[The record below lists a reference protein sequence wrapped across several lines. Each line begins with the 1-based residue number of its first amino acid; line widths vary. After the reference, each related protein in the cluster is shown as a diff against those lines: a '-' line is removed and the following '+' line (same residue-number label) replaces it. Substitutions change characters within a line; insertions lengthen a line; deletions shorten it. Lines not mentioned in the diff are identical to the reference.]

1 MFLYKTTPVACCC
14 KAQVNGSC
22 FVMELWDKAERLWT
36 RVKNWKTVRGW
47 HIWKLKLVDA
57 RFVFRQHVR
66 RFADGTGRCAL
77 SLSSLLSV
85 PPPQWFLRFASG
97 LVLAHSTLSVFLGHS
112 RLRHVARG
120 ENAAYRRGGIPQ
132 TRGVINGRIWLPASF
147 HRDGIQVCRGHSVLL
162 GRVVFGARRAFR
174 ADRLLCG

>member
-57 RFVFRQHVR
+57 RLYFVSMFV
-66 RFADGTGRCAL
+66 G
-77 SLSSLLSV
+77 LLT
-85 PPPQWFLRFASG
+85 G
-97 LVLAHSTLSVFLGHS
+97 LVLGHS

-120 ENAAYRRGGIPQ
+120 ENAAYRRGRYSAD
-132 TRGVINGRIWLPASF
+132 TR
-147 HRDGIQVCRGHSVLL
+147 RD
-162 GRVVFGARRAFR
+162 
-174 ADRLLCG
+174 

>member
-57 RFVFRQHVR
+57 RLYFVSMFVGLLTGLVAVPYHYLLYYLFHLRSGFFASHPPGTGTFHSFCFLGAFSSSSCGSWGKCRLSVGEVFR
-66 RFADGTGRCAL
+66 
-77 SLSSLLSV
+77 
-85 PPPQWFLRFASG
+85 
-97 LVLAHSTLSVFLGHS
+97 
-112 RLRHVARG
+112 RH
-120 ENAAYRRGGIPQ
+120 AA
-132 TRGVINGRIWLPASF
+132 
-147 HRDGIQVCRGHSVLL
+147 
-162 GRVVFGARRAFR
+162 
-174 ADRLLCG
+174 